1 MTERSAVHRRLQFSI
16 RSLLIVTGLLAL
28 VLAPVAWLARHREM
42 VRRAREDALRSVLLE
57 HRYRA
62 EQRKQSAIDA
72 TANDRSES
80 SEPTTNST
88 NATFEIERLRRENA
102 ELKETIESLRAEIR
116 RLKGG
121 KR

>member
-1 MTERSAVHRRLQFSI
+1 MTERSAIRRRLQFSI
-16 RSLLIVTGLLAL
+16 RSLLVVTGLLAL

-42 VRRAREDALRSVLLE
+42 ERRAREEALRSVLLE

-62 EQRKQSAIDA
+62 EQRKRSAVDA
-72 TANDRSES
+72 TAIDRSES
-80 SEPTTNST
+80 SEPTPNST
-88 NATFEIERLRRENA
+88 NATSEIERLRRENA

-116 RLKGG
+116 RLKSG